1 MECGELIMSNNEV
14 DKSLQDVLNIK
25 DELGSLNDEKEKP
38 SADEEKFK
46 EKLEKIQAMKTEI
59 EARRNSGD
67 EDYVKKALREVM
79 EIGLQTSRTL
89 QTEVEA
95 HAEGRAVECLAAA
108 LNAVT
113 TAAKELQEVEVK
125 KEKNAIARES
135 NEIKRVAFTN
145 NNPSSPARITNNNFF
160 GSPAEILEMMK
171 KAQSDKTKTID
182 VEKQ

>member
-1 MECGELIMSNNEV
+1 MSNSEV
-14 DKSLQDVLNIK
+14 DKSLQDALNIK
-25 DELGSLNDEKEKP
+25 DELSNLNSGDEKA

-95 HAEGRAVECLAAA
+95 HAEGRVVECLAAA

-113 TAAKELQEVEVK
+113 TAANVLQDVEVK

-135 NEIKRVAFTN
+135 NEIKKVAFSN
-145 NNPSSPARITNNNFF
+145 NGNQPRLTQTNNFF
-160 GSPAEILEMMK
+160 GSPADILDMMNK
-171 KAQSDKTKTID
+171 IKSEKTVT
-182 VEKQ
+182 VEKV